1 MLRLNPL
8 MIVING
14 ETNSSFGR
22 VLGFNFT
29 FRENDSTGDIYLI
42 PRESRNKSDLLKSN

>member
-29 FRENDSTGDIYLI
+29 FRENDSTGDIFNSARI
-42 PRESRNKSDLLKSN
+42 PQRIGFVKK